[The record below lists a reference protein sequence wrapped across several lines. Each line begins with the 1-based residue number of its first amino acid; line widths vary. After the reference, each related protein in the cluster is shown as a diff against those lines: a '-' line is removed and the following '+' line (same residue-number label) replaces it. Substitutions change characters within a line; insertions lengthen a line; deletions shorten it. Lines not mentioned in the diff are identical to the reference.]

1 MHSVVI
7 DVCIQCVPGL
17 VTDGDGRIIV
27 NGGPA
32 NGRIVK
38 IELAPDFVILDALE
52 NK

>member
-1 MHSVVI
+1 MLW
-7 DVCIQCVPGL
+7 CLQCVPGL
-17 VTDGDGRIIV
+17 TTDEDGRIIV
-27 NGGPA
+27 NGDPV

>member
-1 MHSVVI
+1 MYACVS
-7 DVCIQCVPGL
+7 IQCVPGL

-27 NGGPA
+27 NGEPI
-32 NGRIVK
+32 NDRIVK